1 MLQLFST
8 GIIPLWLNTA
18 GLLEK
23 QTVPSLEMLDFLQL
37 TLPDPHISQI
47 WKTYISTLSDR
58 GFNATAQGC
67 WVQTQDQ
74 LLLHDNGLQ
83 PLPAASLTKVA
94 TSLAALKLW
103 EPDHQFVTEVRTNGS
118 IQNGVLQGDLVIVGG
133 GDPLFVGPEA
143 TSLGHS
149 LQKMGIQRVS
159 GDLVIT
165 GAFSMDFLSDPV
177 QSGQRLRQGF
187 QGQVYQTSEENGY
200 TSPPLQQPS
209 NLEIVGSVQ
218 WLPIPPPASTVLIRH
233 SSLPLYALLKQMNV
247 NSNNAVAES
256 LATNMGGA
264 STSISQGVA
273 ATGVPAREI
282 LLKNGSGLGQNN
294 RLSPRAVV
302 ALLQGIQEEL
312 QAHNLTIAD
321 VFPVARQDQGTIA
334 ERSLPTAAIVKTGTL
349 WNVSALAGVIPT
361 QKFGPVWFTIINR
374 GDNVE
379 GFRQDQDRI
388 LQQLTQKLGTP
399 LGSIPSL
406 KPSLP
411 VPLLGDLTRNQVL
424 THRSP
429 S

>member
-8 GIIPLWLNTA
+8 GIIPLWLNTV
-18 GLLEK
+18 GLLEM
-23 QTVPSLEMLDFLQL
+23 QTISRLEMLDFLQL
-37 TLPDPHISQI
+37 KSPDTQISQL
-47 WKTYISTLSDR
+47 WKIYIASLSDR
-58 GFNATAQGC
+58 GFNATAQGI
-67 WVQTQDQ
+67 WVQTRDQ
-74 LLLHDNGLQ
+74 LLLHDNALQ

-94 TSLAALKLW
+94 TSLAALKIW
-103 EPDHQFVTEVRTNGS
+103 GPHHQFVTEIRTNGS

-165 GAFSMDFLSDPV
+165 GAFSMDFQSDPV

-187 QGQVYQTSEENGY
+187 QGQIYQTSEENGY
-200 TSPPLQQPS
+200 TNPPLQRS
-209 NLEIVGSVQ
+209 TNLEITGSVQ
-218 WLPIPPPASTVLIRH
+218 WQPLPPPAATILIRH
-233 SSLPLYALLKQMNV
+233 SSLPLYAVLKQMNV
-247 NSNNAVAES
+247 NSNNAVAEV
-256 LATNMGGA
+256 LAMAMGGA
-264 STSISQGVA
+264 STSMTQAVA

-282 LLKNGSGLGQNN
+282 LLQNGSGLGQNN

-302 ALLQGIQEEL
+302 ALLQGIQREL
-312 QAHNLTIAD
+312 QVHNLTIAD
-321 VFPVARQDQGTIA
+321 VFPVAQQDGGTIA
-334 ERSLPTAAIVKTGTL
+334 ERRLPPAVIVKTGTL

-379 GFRQDQDRI
+379 GFRQDQDRL
-388 LQQLTQKLGTP
+388 LQQFTQQLGP
-399 LGSIPSL
+399 PPGSIPSL

-411 VPLLGDLTRNQVL
+411 APLLGDLNRNQVM
-424 THRSP
+424 TQRSQ